1 MGRVSIT
8 GTGAT
13 DFLNFMVPTN
23 CSKVREG
30 RAFYTVLCNNNGG
43 IIDDVIAN
51 KFAKTKYTIVIN
63 AGNRDKDISWIKS
76 NSKNFDV
83 EVEDFSDNSA
93 LIAFQGPLAMGIL
106 QRIVGQPLSDLK
118 RFSFIECNVD
128 GERCLV
134 SRTGYTG
141 EDGAEITIFD
151 SPLDQPSRA
160 MKVWNA
166 LLEAGH
172 GSGVLPCG
180 LGARDSLRLEAG
192 MCLYGQDIDEN
203 TTPVE
208 AALESVVNL
217 DNEREF
223 VGKSVIVDQIQNGA
237 SRRRIAFSMLDPGIP
252 RHGQDVMFSG
262 KKVGMVT
269 SGTFSPLLKV
279 GIGMAYVPVPISSM
293 TQKLAIKNQR
303 SRKNIGGCPGPL
315 L

>member
-1 MGRVSIT
+1 
-8 GTGAT
+8 
-13 DFLNFMVPTN
+13 
-23 CSKVREG
+23 
-30 RAFYTVLCNNNGG
+30 LCNNNGG

-51 KFAKTKYTIVIN
+51 KFANSKYTMVIN

-83 EVEDFSDNSA
+83 TVEDFSDNSA

-106 QRIVGQPLSDLK
+106 QRMVGQTLSDLK
-118 RFSFIECNVD
+118 RFSFIECKVD
-128 GERCLV
+128 GEHCLV

-151 SPLDQPSRA
+151 TPLDQPSRA
-160 MKVWNA
+160 LKVWNA
-166 LLEAGH
+166 LLESGR

-217 DNEREF
+217 DNERKF

-262 KKVGMVT
+262 RSVGRVT
-269 SGTFSPLLKV
+269 SGTFSPLLKI
-279 GIGMAYVPVPISSM
+279 GIGMAYIPVPISSIA
-293 TQKLAIKNQR
+293 QKLTIKIR
-303 SRKNIGGCPGPL
+303 EAERVSEVVPVPFYDTSKYGYKRAKM
-315 L
+315 